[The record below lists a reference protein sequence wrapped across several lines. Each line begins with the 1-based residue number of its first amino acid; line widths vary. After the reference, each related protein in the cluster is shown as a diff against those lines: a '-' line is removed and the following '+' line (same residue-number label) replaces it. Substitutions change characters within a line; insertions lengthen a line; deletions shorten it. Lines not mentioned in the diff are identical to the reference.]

1 MERPEPKL
9 EVDVLEYR
17 MYIEVG
23 LRRRPGK
30 HEHILVRVL
39 LLGAAP
45 VAYGAEGLDLRNAP
59 TDDVRSGNHLNERHT
74 PPTSTALNT
83 EVNGIFVHGA
93 PRNRQARALI
103 ETSATSTVR

>member
-1 MERPEPKL
+1 LGTEPKL
-9 EVDVLEYR
+9 KVDVLEHR

-23 LRRRPGK
+23 SRRRPGK
-30 HEHILVRVL
+30 NEHILVHIL

-45 VAYGAEGLDLRNAP
+45 VAYGFEGLDLWNAP
-59 TDDVRSGNHLNERHT
+59 TDDVRSRNHLDERHT

-103 ETSATSTVR
+103 EASATSTAI